1 MVRHDYKGDFSVSRI
16 SSIKTDANDGY
27 VAVLDSNVLTGICII
42 EKDGGEGEDSE
53 TITEGDVSYTASV
66 SSRGNGTIVFDVD
79 RPEYVPADSTV
90 TITGD
95 LYVNGVDDNTQ
106 INKTVAADSNTV
118 RWNGTGFDPD
128 DDLTVENLEVSY
140 QKVTVRYLDGD
151 NNNRELAD
159 STFTS
164 FDDELTV
171 ATADDV
177 KFTLDT
183 NTTTT
188 PDLEY
193 TVTGLA
199 SGNVTTRTD
208 LPADNN
214 AEQTVVSSRQA
225 AGNNY
230 VTVTLYGL
238 DELADNETYTIS
250 QGKTASGNQISS
262 LFTSGS
268 TMNGLGVLDGDTAKL
283 TIKPS
288 TTEDI
293 ASNEAVGFTVSVD
306 ALSSGVKGYTIT
318 VDIGDTSKTVKL
330 SGSIL
335 SQSFSVNITE
345 NVVIGAAEITVV
357 PTYNLTA
364 SAALSNEDKTVT
376 LTFNQAIDKTTS
388 TITADD
394 LGYSGSAII
403 DESSIEVSADGKT
416 VTFDC
421 VATGSAF
428 ATSETFSLTGISAE
442 DDTFGT
448 NSVSSPVSL

>member
-1 MVRHDYKGDFSVSRI
+1 M
-16 SSIKTDANDGY
+16 
-27 VAVLDSNVLTGICII
+27 
-42 EKDGGEGEDSE
+42 
-53 TITEGDVSYTASV
+53 
-66 SSRGNGTIVFDVD
+66 
-79 RPEYVPADSTV
+79 
-90 TITGD
+90 
-95 LYVNGVDDNTQ
+95 
-106 INKTVAADSNTV
+106 
-118 RWNGTGFDPD
+118 
-128 DDLTVENLEVSY
+128 
-140 QKVTVRYLDGD
+140 
-151 NNNRELAD
+151 
-159 STFTS
+159 
-164 FDDELTV
+164 
-171 ATADDV
+171 
-177 KFTLDT
+177 
-183 NTTTT
+183 
-188 PDLEY
+188 
-193 TVTGLA
+193 
-199 SGNVTTRTD
+199 
-208 LPADNN
+208 
-214 AEQTVVSSRQA
+214 
-225 AGNNY
+225 
-230 VTVTLYGL
+230 
-238 DELADNETYTIS
+238 
-250 QGKTASGNQISS
+250 
-262 LFTSGS
+262 FTSGS
-268 TMNGLGVLDGDTAKL
+268 TMNGLGVLNGDTAKL